1 MANSAPSLEKSNAL
15 PAIVVG
21 GLVGGTLDLLQACIL
36 FGWQTPLFVAGG
48 LVGLEVAGNGGAGI
62 YILGIILHFFIALSA
77 ATIYYGV
84 SRRLIFLRQN
94 WLVCGL
100 FFGIAVELVMRLI
113 VLPLSAL
120 HAKGPYTLGS
130 EIQGLVAHMVLIGLP
145 ISFSVRRFAGTPAR
159 ITAER
164 SNEAA

>member
-1 MANSAPSLEKSNAL
+1 MANSAPSRNAL

-21 GLVGGTLDLLQACIL
+21 GLVAGTLDLLQAFIN
-36 FGWQTPLFVAGG
+36 FGKDTPFVIAAGLLG
-48 LVGLEVAGNGGAGI
+48 PEAVGSAGT
-62 YILGIILHFFIALSA
+62 YILGIVLHFFIALSA
-77 ATIYYGV
+77 AAIYYGA

-120 HAKGPYTLGS
+120 HARGPYTLNS
-130 EIQGLVAHMVLIGLP
+130 EILGLVVHMVLIGLP
-145 ISFSVRRFAGTPAR
+145 ISYSVRRFAGTEMSR
-159 ITAER
+159 H
-164 SNEAA
+164 EAAG